1 MSNLRTRRHGTVTSR
16 LLVMLAL
23 LALAGTACSDLEGAL
38 PIDVPEAGDETPADE
53 AADEAPADDAAG
65 DDAADEGDDAAD
77 DDAADEAPADDAA
90 GEGGDAAG
98 DDAAGDDAAADDAAG
113 DGGDTAD
120 EAPVDDGSA
129 EDTGVEP
136 ITADDVREVCADPDA
151 SVATAEELAP
161 LVNMTPETFEALAC
175 AGLS

>member
-1 MSNLRTRRHGTVTSR
+1 MLNLRTRRHGTVTSR

-98 DDAAGDDAAADDAAG
+98 DDAAGD
-113 DGGDTAD
+113 GGDTAD